1 MSTREAHE
9 AHEAHKTLI
18 RRYYEELW
26 NRWRLEL
33 AEALLA
39 PDVRFRGSLAV
50 EVEGVE
56 GFKRYVRLVQT
67 AFPDFHNTVEELVA
81 EADRVVARLT
91 YRGTHRG
98 PLFGIA
104 PTGRAVSYAG
114 MALFRIAGGRIA
126 SGFVVGDTG
135 RLLREIGAVGGQER
149 G

>member
-1 MSTREAHE
+1 MTTLEANK
-9 AHEAHKTLI
+9 ALI
-18 RRYYEELW
+18 HRYYGELW

-33 AEALLA
+33 ADELLA
-39 PDVRFRGSLAV
+39 ADVRFRGSLAV
-50 EVEGVE
+50 EVQGVE
-56 GFKRYVRLVQT
+56 GFRGYVGLVRS

-98 PLFGIA
+98 PLFGVA
-104 PTGRAVSYAG
+104 PSGRAVSYAG

-135 RLLREIGAVGGQER
+135 RLLREIGG
-149 G
+149 

>member
-1 MSTREAHE
+1 MTAL
-9 AHEAHKTLI
+9 AAHKALVH
-18 RRYYEELW
+18 RYYDELW

-33 AEALLA
+33 ADELLA
-39 PDVRFRGSLAV
+39 ADVRFRGSLAV

-56 GFKRYVRLVQT
+56 AFRGYVGLVRA

-81 EADRVVARLT
+81 EDDRVVARLT

-104 PTGRAVSYAG
+104 PTGRPVSYAG
-114 MALFRIAGGRIA
+114 SAWFRFRDGRIA

-135 RLLREIGAVGGQER
+135 RLLRELTAN
-149 G
+149 